1 MRFNTAWRVR
11 ISKSSYVKKK
21 EESTIVLFFSRKYE
35 ENDSPYSWEHFG
47 ITHFVNSFLIVS
59 SVNISFSLEDRIVKL
74 SEHDPASDL
83 KLFHIYQAPLL
94 TVEGSS

>member
-1 MRFNTAWRVR
+1 M
-11 ISKSSYVKKK
+11 
-21 EESTIVLFFSRKYE
+21 
-35 ENDSPYSWEHFG
+35 
-47 ITHFVNSFLIVS
+47 THFVNSFLIVS

>member
-1 MRFNTAWRVR
+1 M
-11 ISKSSYVKKK
+11 
-21 EESTIVLFFSRKYE
+21 LFSRKYE
-35 ENDSPYSWEHFG
+35 ENNSPYSWEHIG

-59 SVNISFSLEDRIVKL
+59 SATISFSLENHIVKL

-94 TVEGSS
+94 TVEGLS